1 MFKKGNDMKEVTKA
15 VILDLLPLYLAGE
28 VSSDTATLVKE
39 HLEAD
44 PELAETAKE
53 MAKTDSLGKVPIPFR
68 KEVALETY
76 QEAKKWM
83 TIRTL
88 GLAAIIAVILICVI
102 VAVVIVMTSFFINAR
117 QVF

>member
-1 MFKKGNDMKEVTKA
+1 MKEVTKD

-28 VSSDTATLVKE
+28 VSDDTAALVKE
-39 HLEAD
+39 YLEAD

-53 MAKTDSLGKVPIPFR
+53 MAKADSLGKVPIPF
-68 KEVALETY
+68 KKDTALETY

-88 GLAAIIAVILICVI
+88 GLTALFALILICLI
-102 VAVVIVMTSFFINAR
+102 VAVSVVMISFFMNAR

>member
-1 MFKKGNDMKEVTKA
+1 MKEVTKD

-28 VSSDTATLVKE
+28 VSNDTAALVKE
-39 HLEAD
+39 YLEAD

-53 MAKTDSLGKVPIPFR
+53 MAKTDSLGKVPLPF
-68 KEVALETY
+68 KKDAALETY

-88 GLAAIIAVILICVI
+88 GLAALFAMVLMCLFTALMVGL
-102 VAVVIVMTSFFINAR
+102 FFENFR
-117 QVF
+117 HVF

>member
-1 MFKKGNDMKEVTKA
+1 MKKVTKG

-28 VSSDTATLVKE
+28 VSNDTAALVKE
-39 HLEAD
+39 YLETD
-44 PELAETAKE
+44 PELAEAAEE
-53 MAKTDSLGKVPIPFR
+53 MAKTDSLGKVPISFK

-88 GLAAIIAVILICVI
+88 GLAAILAI
-102 VAVVIVMTSFFINAR
+102 VLMCCFTTATLSYVL
-117 QVF
+117 